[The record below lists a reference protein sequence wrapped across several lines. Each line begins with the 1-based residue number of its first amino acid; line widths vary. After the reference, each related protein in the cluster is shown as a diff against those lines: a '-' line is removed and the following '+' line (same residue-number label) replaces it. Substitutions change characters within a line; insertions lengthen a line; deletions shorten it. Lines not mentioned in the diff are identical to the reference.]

1 MSYAKVENELSTGE
15 PAAASAANLIDR
27 ISRYVNRASGPLIM
41 ATMLVAVYGVVMR
54 YVFNNPIS
62 WGIEISGFLL
72 LGAIFAALAY
82 TLQIDGHVSVD
93 YGLSKMSPRKRL
105 LSESVAALLALF
117 FCVMFAEQCWLYFG
131 SSVSAG
137 WHTSGAIPFIIWPT
151 TLAMSLGASCLALQ
165 YVVVL
170 LKLIGRLRNGPR

>member
-1 MSYAKVENELSTGE
+1 MSTGK
-15 PAAASAANLIDR
+15 PAARNAADIIDR
-27 ISRYVNRASGPLIM
+27 VSRYMNRASGPLIF
-41 ATMLVAVYGVVMR
+41 ATMIVAVYGVVMR

-82 TLQIDGHVSVD
+82 TLQMDGHVSVD

-105 LSESVAALLALF
+105 WSESIAALLALF
-117 FCVMFAEQCWLYFG
+117 FCVMLTEQCWLYFG
-131 SSVSAG
+131 SSVAAG

-151 TLAMSLGASCLALQ
+151 TLAMSLGASWLALQ

-170 LKLIGRLRNGPR
+170 LKLITKLRKGTR